1 QQGDPLARGEPWV
14 PAEKACL
21 VARFDLSFLRAAAQL
36 LRQGTW
42 VILHTMIGARRAL
55 LVALTGMLGCATAS
69 SGGATG
75 GPPPEDAVAYYP
87 FSTGWKWAYDVERD
101 GQTML
106 ATTAVSERRGDTA
119 IVQSGDQRL
128 SYEVSREGISRCEG
142 LRV

>member
-1 QQGDPLARGEPWV
+1 
-14 PAEKACL
+14 
-21 VARFDLSFLRAAAQL
+21 
-36 LRQGTW
+36 
-42 VILHTMIGARRAL
+42 
-55 LVALTGMLGCATAS
+55 TAS

-119 IVQSGDQRL
+119 IVQAGDQRI
-128 SYEVSREGISRCEG
+128 SYEVSREGISRREG
-142 LRV
+142 LRISDFLLRSPIRAGASWPIEGGQAKVAEVGK